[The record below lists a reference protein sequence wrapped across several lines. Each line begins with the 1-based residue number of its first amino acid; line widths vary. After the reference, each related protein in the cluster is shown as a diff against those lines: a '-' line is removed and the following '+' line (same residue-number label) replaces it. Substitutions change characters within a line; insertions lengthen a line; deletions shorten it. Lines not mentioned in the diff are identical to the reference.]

1 MNADTEGVTVDVE
14 VCLKPSSTARPS
26 EIRER
31 MKNAL
36 EKACSGRP
44 QFVAGL
50 VPAAVLRSDELL
62 ARHVQHAR
70 VCDIVAPE
78 GGPRG
83 SSACLPFVEFWRADL
98 VVCVGG
104 KARRSLAGAALA
116 PSDAPL
122 RPPHP
127 PTPPPPFPLHPFTN
141 AHSCTRTR
149 SRAPARAGTCTT

>member
-1 MNADTEGVTVDVE
+1 MDAASEGVIVDVE

-31 MKNAL
+31 MKIAL
-36 EKACSGRP
+36 EKACSGSGH
-44 QFVAGL
+44 FVAGL
-50 VPAAVLRSDELL
+50 VPAAVLRSEELL

-83 SSACLPFVEFWRADL
+83 SSAYLPLVEFWRADL
-98 VVCVGG
+98 VVCVVGRRA
-104 KARRSLAGAALA
+104 ARLAGGVGAERRFP
-116 PSDAPL
+116 PSS
-122 RPPHP
+122 
-127 PTPPPPFPLHPFTN
+127 TPANPHPFTN
-141 AHSCTRTR
+141 ARTCTRTR